1 MGHLDEYHYIS
12 TLPIIANLVENNP
25 RDLQTSKEEFLTD
38 ELTFENVKKSRN
50 SYMNYMREY
59 MKNKRLNKDPQNK
72 KKNNEYMREYMKNK
86 RLNKDP
92 QNKKKNNEYMREYRK
107 TKRLNKD
114 TKNNEYMKVY
124 MKNKRLNKDLQ
135 NKKKNNEY
143 MNEYRAKKLVEPQT
157 LQCLIS
163 KFHDAVSK
171 GPLYICSC
179 CSEENVS

>member
-1 MGHLDEYHYIS
+1 
-12 TLPIIANLVENNP
+12 
-25 RDLQTSKEEFLTD
+25 
-38 ELTFENVKKSRN
+38 
-50 SYMNYMREY
+50 
-59 MKNKRLNKDPQNK
+59 
-72 KKNNEYMREYMKNK
+72 
-86 RLNKDP
+86 
-92 QNKKKNNEYMREYRK
+92 
-107 TKRLNKD
+107 
-114 TKNNEYMKVY
+114 